1 VSSRRRYALA
11 ALTLFACRGVLI
23 ICFWQQQTALA
34 IRVDALAETS
44 EPTIALESRAKVES
58 RIRQLEGGQRLVATG
73 GAKASSGAQRY
84 DADAARAQAPPRFNT
99 ASDVVGI
106 SANGDAEGEK
116 KKKKKKKEAEDEEPV
131 VEEGEKKKKK
141 KKKDKERAEEDD
153 EEEAPRKRKTSDAEA
168 DDSGEKK
175 KKKKKKSQEA

>member
-1 VSSRRRYALA
+1 
-11 ALTLFACRGVLI
+11 LF
-23 ICFWQQQTALA
+23 FKQTALA

-106 SANGDAEGEK
+106 SANG
-116 KKKKKKKEAEDEEPV
+116 EA
-131 VEEGEKKKKK
+131 EGEKKKKK
-141 KKKDKERAEEDD
+141 KKKDKEAEDEEPAAEDGEKKKKKKKKDRERAEDDD
-153 EEEAPRKRKTSDAEA
+153 EGEPQRKRKSSDADAE
-168 DDSGEKK
+168 DSGEKK